1 MELYGQLETNT
12 YRTHLSELRRLAESR
27 RHSRRTRRAARG
39 ALAEIE
45 ASRVRLQ
52 HMSQEINEWRWK
64 VAGANYQMSG
74 TEAFSMV
81 KQGMRDKGYKLLKLD
96 DSDFKG
102 V

>member
-1 MELYGQLETNT
+1 
-12 YRTHLSELRRLAESR
+12 
-27 RHSRRTRRAARG
+27 
-39 ALAEIE
+39 
-45 ASRVRLQ
+45 
-52 HMSQEINEWRWK
+52 MSQEINEWRWK

-74 TEAFSMV
+74 MEAFSMV

>member
-1 MELYGQLETNT
+1 
-12 YRTHLSELRRLAESR
+12 
-27 RHSRRTRRAARG
+27 
-39 ALAEIE
+39 
-45 ASRVRLQ
+45 
-52 HMSQEINEWRWK
+52 MSQEINEWRWK